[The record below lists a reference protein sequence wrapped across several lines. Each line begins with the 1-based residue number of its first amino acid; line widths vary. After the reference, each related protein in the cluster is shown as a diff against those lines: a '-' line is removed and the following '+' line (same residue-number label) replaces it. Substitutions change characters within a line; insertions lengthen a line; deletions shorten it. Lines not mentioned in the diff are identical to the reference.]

1 MKISLDFGKE
11 VDEDNLA
18 GILEEIA
25 FMLRH
30 EDTDLKELM
39 DGSYLFPTSKGHV
52 IMEVEEP
59 EED

>member
-39 DGSYLFPTSKGHV
+39 DGS
-52 IMEVEEP
+52 
-59 EED
+59 